1 MTRYFVFL
9 LIMAG
14 VLSAQSGS
22 HPRDEEN
29 SGAFSSTVEQQLVGA
44 WQLVRLETVRPNG
57 EIIYPFYGKHPQG
70 LLIYDGS
77 GMMSVQIV
85 SDPRPQVP
93 TADSREAFAAAPQVD
108 RAAAADGYYAY
119 LGTWSVDEKAGT
131 VTHHIQ
137 QSFYPGEWGEDGVR
151 KLKIEGDMLTLIA
164 KAHEMG
170 EDHHRKLVWKRVGK
184 ATK

>member
-57 EIIYPFYGKHPQG
+57 EIIYPFYGKHPKAC
-70 LLIYDGS
+70 LFT
-77 GMMSVQIV
+77 M
-85 SDPRPQVP
+85 
-93 TADSREAFAAAPQVD
+93 AA
-108 RAAAADGYYAY
+108 G
-119 LGTWSVDEKAGT
+119 
-131 VTHHIQ
+131 
-137 QSFYPGEWGEDGVR
+137 
-151 KLKIEGDMLTLIA
+151 
-164 KAHEMG
+164 
-170 EDHHRKLVWKRVGK
+170 
-184 ATK
+184 

>member
-1 MTRYFVFL
+1 
-9 LIMAG
+9 MAG

-85 SDPRPQVP
+85 SDPRPQFPQQIRARLLLRLRRLIGPQLP
-93 TADSREAFAAAPQVD
+93 T
-108 RAAAADGYYAY
+108 
-119 LGTWSVDEKAGT
+119 GTMLISERGRWTKKPERSLIT
-131 VTHHIQ
+131 SSNLFIQ
-137 QSFYPGEWGEDGVR
+137 ESGVR
-151 KLKIEGDMLTLIA
+151 MEFA
-164 KAHEMG
+164 N
-170 EDHHRKLVWKRVGK
+170 
-184 ATK
+184 